1 MLFCQSVFLNSKMY
15 LCNKQILIKMQS
27 IVITPKSRK
36 SGVFLKKLLSKLSDV
51 KSIEIVEEKE
61 EVPFVVLSESS
72 LEKEWAS
79 EEDDIWDEWAK
90 QKLKNVR

>member
-1 MLFCQSVFLNSKMY
+1 
-15 LCNKQILIKMQS
+15 MQS
-27 IVITPKSRK
+27 IVITPKSRQ
-36 SGVFLKKLLSKLSDV
+36 SGVFLKKLLSQLSDV

-72 LEKEWAS
+72 LEKEWTS